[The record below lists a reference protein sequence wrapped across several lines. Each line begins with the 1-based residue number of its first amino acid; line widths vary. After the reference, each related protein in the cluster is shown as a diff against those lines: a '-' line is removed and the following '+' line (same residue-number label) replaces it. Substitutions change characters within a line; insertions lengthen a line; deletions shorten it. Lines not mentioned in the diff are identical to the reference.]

1 MKKLLSA
8 VLALTM
14 LLLTA
19 CGSGAGNAATDEST
33 DNSVTE
39 TPYEGSSIYETIV
52 GIPGDKILMT
62 VDGNPVP
69 AAMYFYWTLSSTQEL
84 LSQLQ
89 MFAMYYGAHTE
100 AFNADGTIN
109 WAYELSE
116 DYSIAVMAETQT
128 RSMAAYYA
136 TIENMAKELGV
147 TITDEDRAAM
157 EEQMDETLESYR
169 AQLAA
174 TDPSAETMAAKEL
187 MQLYLDAIGLDA
199 ALLERINSVYYL
211 YQHLNELV
219 LTEGSD
225 IYLSDDYCNEYGYY
239 ADHILIS
246 TIDTTTREPLSEEEI
261 AQKTALAND
270 IIAQLEN
277 GNYSIELFN
286 SLADQYS
293 EDPGRQT
300 NPTGYI
306 FSPGDMVTE
315 FENATAALTYGQI
328 SGLVESDF
336 GYHIILRKDIAEG
349 LALYPEE
356 KAAFIEEHL
365 GSLISLNMFDSEVVY
380 DEALTG
386 FDYGKFFEDY
396 NAYMSTL
403 TEAGTA
409 TE

>member
-1 MKKLLSA
+1 MKKFLSA

-19 CGSGAGNAATDEST
+19 CGNSGSNAATDEVT
-33 DNSVTE
+33 DNTAVE
-39 TPYEGSSIYETIV
+39 TPFEGSNIYETIV
-52 GIPGDKILMT
+52 GIPGGKTLMT

-69 AAMYFYWTLSSTQEL
+69 AAMYFYWALSSTQEL
-84 LSQLQ
+84 LNQLQ

-109 WAYELSE
+109 WAYELSA
-116 DYSIAVMAETQT
+116 DYSIASMVEAQT
-128 RSMAAYYA
+128 RSMSAYYA
-136 TIENMAKELGV
+136 TIENMAKGLGV
-147 TITDEDRAAM
+147 TVTDEDRAAM

-169 AQLAA
+169 SQLAA
-174 TDPSAETMAAKEL
+174 KDPAAETMAVEEL

-219 LTEGSD
+219 LTEGNPL
-225 IYLSDDYCNEYGYY
+225 YLSDDYCNEYGYY

-246 TIDTTTREPLSEEEI
+246 TVDTTTREPLSEEEI

-306 FSPGDMVTE
+306 FSPGDMVAA
-315 FENATAALTYGQI
+315 FEDATAALTYGQI
-328 SGLVESDF
+328 SGLVESEF
-336 GYHIILRKDIAEG
+336 GYHIILRKDLAEG

-365 GSLISLNMFDSEVVY
+365 GSLISLRMFDSELVY
-380 DEALTG
+380 DDALTG

-396 NAYMSTL
+396 NAYMSALNETV
-403 TEAGTA
+403 TE
-409 TE
+409 